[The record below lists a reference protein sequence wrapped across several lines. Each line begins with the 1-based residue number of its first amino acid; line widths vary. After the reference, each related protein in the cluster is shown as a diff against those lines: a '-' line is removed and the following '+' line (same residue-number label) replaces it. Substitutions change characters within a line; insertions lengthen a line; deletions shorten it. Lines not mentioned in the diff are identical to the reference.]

1 MKRLHLLFVF
11 ICIFSLETLCQ
22 HSRIRY
28 LEVPA
33 RMDILGNMVMDPIRE
48 NVKQGADTMLDAKAI
63 NKLITS
69 GRTTQRVINLL
80 AAAGWQFLQVL
91 PVEKKE
97 GLSSNPEYLY
107 YFKREE

>member
-1 MKRLHLLFVF
+1 MKRAIIITVL
-11 ICIFSLETLCQ
+11 ILCGTFPGFTQ
-22 HSRIRY
+22 SKTIKY
-28 LEVPA
+28 LEISA
-33 RMDILGNMVMDPIRE
+33 RMDILGNIVMDPIRE

-80 AAAGWQFLQVL
+80 AAVGWQFLQVL

-97 GLSSNPEYLY
+97 GLSSNPEYFY